1 MKPSMR
7 KKARMKMLKELKKK
21 SRDEMHE
28 EPMKE
33 LTKGMQKI
41 TIASDTREG
50 LEEGLDKAK
59 EILKGRMEMMGMD
72 EDEED
77 EYACGGSEKYA
88 CGGTKHE
95 DGGLKKEA
103 IMKLRKRK

>member
-1 MKPSMR
+1 MK
-7 KKARMKMLKELKKK
+7 KAARMKMLKKLKGKA
-21 SRDEMHE
+21 RDEMHE

-41 TIASDTREG
+41 TIASDSREG

-59 EILKGRMEMMGMD
+59 EILKGRMEMMHD
-72 EDEED
+72 DDDDHECD
-77 EYACGGSEKYA
+77 GGFA

-95 DGGLKKEA
+95 DGGLKKKA
-103 IMKLRKRK
+103 IMKLRKQK

>member
-1 MKPSMR
+1 MKPKMKS
-7 KKARMKMLKELKKK
+7 KARMKMLKKLKSKA
-21 SRDEMHE
+21 RDEMHE

-41 TIASDTREG
+41 TIASDSKEG

-59 EILKGRMEMMGMD
+59 EILKGRMKMMDDDD
-72 EDEED
+72 EHECGSSED
-77 EYACGGSEKYA
+77 YA

-95 DGGLKKEA
+95 DGGTKRELLKKL
-103 IMKLRKRK
+103 KSRK